1 MHYNKEYL
9 YVLYQVLDRLNK
21 YGFCLTSQ
29 MKYPIL
35 DDIGNHVMDH
45 AVELVKKGHKFVYV
59 MDNIDWTINFKVHEM
74 RSDNQNKDAHVV
86 ARNMKRT
93 MLSQYQFWIHQLYS
107 KAGVTSSS
115 RVPVVIPGPPIGTT
129 SRPDQPDAQILRV
142 LKQVDQNIVF
152 IF

>member
-1 MHYNKEYL
+1 
-9 YVLYQVLDRLNK
+9 
-21 YGFCLTSQ
+21 

-93 MLSQYQFWIHQLYS
+93 MLS
-107 KAGVTSSS
+107 
-115 RVPVVIPGPPIGTT
+115 
-129 SRPDQPDAQILRV
+129 
-142 LKQVDQNIVF
+142 
-152 IF
+152 